1 MIALPASPAHAAS
14 TGGPTLRDIHLP
26 PQPSWW
32 PPAPGWWML
41 AALGLV
47 LLIVVI
53 WVWRRRRY
61 TSGQRQR
68 VLAEIDQLAAHY
80 QRDSDPAAL
89 AAGLHQLLR
98 RVARRHDS
106 SAGQQTGAAW
116 RKTLA
121 RVPVD
126 ASVIDRLMQLD
137 ELMYRAKPTF
147 DNNSA
152 IKDVR
157 SWLRLALKPKLWKP
171 LKTESADA

>member
-14 TGGPTLRDIHLP
+14 TSGPTLRDIHLP

-41 AALGLV
+41 AALGLM
-47 LLIVVI
+47 LLIVAI
-53 WVWRRRRY
+53 WAWRRRRQ

-68 VLAEIDQLAAHY
+68 VLAEIDQLAAEY

-98 RVARRHDS
+98 RVARRHDP

-126 ASVIDRLMQLD
+126 AAIIDRLLQLD
-137 ELMYRAKPTF
+137 ELMYRATPTF
-147 DNNSA
+147 DHKAAISA
-152 IKDVR
+152 VR
-157 SWLRLALKPKLWKP
+157 SWVRLALKRNVWKP